1 MKNHSKTP
9 GEALCLETGMLQIRY
24 FAMQRRLMHLHNILK
39 EPENEL
45 LRKVY
50 EIQKLLP
57 TMNDWYQMVQEAKNN
72 LGLAVS
78 DEQISEMSK
87 ENLKI
92 IVVEPKKVC
101 SKLP

>member
-1 MKNHSKTP
+1 
-9 GEALCLETGMLQIRY
+9 
-24 FAMQRRLMHLHNILK
+24 MQRRLMHLHNILK

>member
-1 MKNHSKTP
+1 M
-9 GEALCLETGMLQIRY
+9 
-24 FAMQRRLMHLHNILK
+24 
-39 EPENEL
+39 

-57 TMNDWYQMVQEAKNN
+57 TMNDWYHMVQEAKNN